1 MTRAGLIATMRYR
14 SPLRPSVRTLSR
26 RAFVAGLGASA
37 AALALGTAARNQSV
51 AVAAPLAQDVLTPS
65 GRKAGQLA
73 PLITPTAAFYTVT
86 KNAGGDPRIESGAW
100 RLIVDGQVNSPVQ
113 LDYAVLQQLP
123 PIELTKTLECI
134 SNLTANCELASF
146 GCDLISTATWR
157 GARLIDVFDLAG
169 GLAPGAVGVLA
180 TAADEFT
187 SAIPLD
193 AATDPDTLVVYQMN
207 GAPLP
212 PSHGYP
218 ARLLVPGRYGLKSAK
233 WIVQLSAV
241 TQLTPDWYGQRNW
254 NRDGIVRTMAR
265 IDVPANGAQLPAG
278 PQRIAGVAYAG
289 SRGVAAVEYSAD
301 GGATWQP
308 AAFVEPQPDVDT
320 WVRWQ
325 GAFDLAPG
333 QLATLVCRATDGTG
347 ALQPADFTLPQPDG
361 GAGRHSVTVQGV

>member
-1 MTRAGLIATMRYR
+1 MRDRASTGRDGLSLT
-14 SPLRPSVRTLSR
+14 R
-26 RAFVAGLGASA
+26 RAFVAGLALATLARTESA
-37 AALALGTAARNQSV
+37 A
-51 AVAAPLAQDVLTPS
+51 AAPLAQAALTPS
-65 GRKAGQLA
+65 GRTAGQLA

-86 KNAGGDPRIESGAW
+86 KNAGGDPRVESGGW
-100 RLIVDGQVNSPVQ
+100 RLVVDGQVNSPVQ

-169 GLAPGAVGVLA
+169 GLGPSVVAVLA
-180 TAADEFT
+180 TAADEYT
-187 SAIPLD
+187 SALPLE

-212 PSHGYP
+212 SSHGFP

-241 TQLTPDWYGQRNW
+241 SQPVVDWYGQRNW
-254 NRDGIVRTMAR
+254 NREGIVRTMAR
-265 IDVPANGAQLPAG
+265 IDLPANGAQLPAG
-278 PQRIAGVAYAG
+278 PQTIAGIAYAG
-289 SRGVAAVEYSAD
+289 NRGVAAVEYSPD
-301 GGATWQP
+301 GGASWQP
-308 AAFVEPQPDVDT
+308 AAFVESQPDVDT

-347 ALQPADFTLPQPDG
+347 ALQTEAFTLPQPDG
-361 GAGRHSVTVQGV
+361 GAGWHSVVVKGA